1 VASEQMRQSSL
12 AGHQNR
18 MKSSDFTSYKFSTYI
33 TTFYPGCLL
42 DIQVEYSLVTHGE
55 FTFCV

>member
-1 VASEQMRQSSL
+1 MRQSSL